1 MSVAHN
7 DVFLLN
13 TILVQQINGRDSS
26 STCARH
32 YDSCIFDLSPGQV
45 AGIYEAGKADNGCPM
60 LIVVEHWDV
69 HQLLESVLNDEA
81 VGRFDIFK
89 VDATK
94 ARAQITNTVDEVVG
108 IFAVNADVD

>member
-1 MSVAHN
+1 M
-7 DVFLLN
+7 
-13 TILVQQINGRDSS
+13 QQINGRDSS

-32 YDSCIFDLSPGQV
+32 YNSCIFDLSPGQV
-45 AGIYEAGKADNGCPM
+45 AGIYEAGKADNCCPM
-60 LIVVEHWDV
+60 LVVVEHRDV

-81 VGRFDIFK
+81 VGRFDILK

-94 ARAQITNTVDEVVG
+94 AWAQITNTVDKIVG